1 MFASG
6 LKREKGTGEPVA
18 TVPCRED
25 LRAGWSGSVVHPR
38 MAPAGLAP
46 HSPYPGFGNQPEFH
60 RLDFALV
67 DANHAL
73 DELDT
78 QVNVGRHKLRTKHPA
93 GWRYRG

>member
-1 MFASG
+1 MLALPCARGSTG
-6 LKREKGTGEPVA
+6 WLERKRCSSAFWLLP
-18 TVPCRED
+18 
-25 LRAGWSGSVVHPR
+25 GW
-38 MAPAGLAP
+38 LP

-93 GWRYRG
+93 GWRYGG

>member
-1 MFASG
+1 
-6 LKREKGTGEPVA
+6 
-18 TVPCRED
+18 
-25 LRAGWSGSVVHPR
+25 

-46 HSPYPGFGNQPEFH
+46 YSPYPGFGNQPEFH

-67 DANHAL
+67 AANHAL

-78 QVNVGRHKLRTKHPA
+78 QVNVGRQKLRTKHPA